1 MSDIFIKNSGQGTGG
16 WRKASNI
23 FIKNAGQGVAGWRPA
38 IGVWIRNA
46 TQWLKV
52 WPLSGIFAT
61 RVPYI
66 ASTSAA
72 DYESRIPN
80 ATDPVIRIGTS
91 YFGDNARW
99 DLNGW
104 TASSYVYRW
113 KLYTEF
119 DSLISTIRSGTGS
132 GWTSTTGEDQLP
144 SAIWTVTNS
153 TNADRQ
159 FLVFEVVANNSS
171 NAQYNGLSVS
181 TKVQVIRRKPR
192 IATGG
197 TPAFSITSPKVGDT
211 INYSSGWDITE
222 AYRPEAERSTII
234 WYRNSTATTTGGFQ
248 VQFGGYSYLV
258 KETDAS
264 KYIYAVET
272 NYNSG
277 TDYELG
283 IATGVSVT
291 AITSSAVASAP
302 LAPTSLTATSTR
314 GDGVFLQWN
323 QVTGANYYEIYWQ
336 STQGTGPVNQST
348 FTDFG
353 QNNSIT
359 TNSFLDTTISPGA
372 TRYYRVRARSESVS
386 TGANCSN
393 WFPAP
398 SSNAIAGFRVK
409 PGAITRP
416 TAYSFSTQIAN
427 GYFTTGTDTNS
438 VQYKLQGLDIPISTQ
453 TYSLSTT
460 SLYPYKV
467 SVNVATLFNERVWN
481 MDTYSP
487 GTTYYANTSVWYAG
501 NQYTS
506 KLQSFTGQTPSPSAY
521 WTASQLFAN
530 PWSSSANYAV
540 GAKVWQSGGIYTA
553 NAANTSSPP
562 GTTYTLGGIVFPY
575 WSLTQSF
582 PNTYS
587 QFVSYSLGNTVDYNG
602 TRYTAK
608 DPGFIGVTPPNS
620 LFWSSTLLYT
630 YYPGEYVSF
639 NGTRYYVKQTTS
651 GTYPNNPTFW
661 NSGLGSWRYEFTPYF
676 DTGAGDTV
684 YSSSTRQLILSHVA
698 AADPMT
704 LASPITFTNITASSF
719 TSNYQTGSYANYIY
733 IDAYKVSPFARLGG
747 YQKLRTVST
756 FTLYTDTPGGV
767 PAPESNTDYQVS
779 VTPRYYYSVSPEI
792 YDEGTGDSKPVKTLL
807 PNPTAPTIGTVSSG
821 YPGDAVS
828 VSFTGGSGPYYQM
841 YWTTS
846 STAPT
851 GITNPDAF
859 GTASPLIDTSGPS
872 GAGTYYMYVR
882 STKTDSYTGI
892 DPALAS
898 PWSAGRQFTVSLRT
912 GVAFSYGTATSQS
925 GGWTASINAG
935 TQTGATYS
943 FVSASVGSATVNSS
957 TGAVTASSLTSGQSS
972 TVTVKKSVPGYD
984 DITSTASGSATTI
997 ITSTLTYNAN
1007 GGSVTPDALTR
1018 ASGTAINLAANAGTK
1033 AGHSFGGWNIGGTK
1047 YVGSQIYFFTS
1058 TDATATAIWNVVF
1071 VTPTCPAPSVSN
1083 NQLGFVRSGTSVTW
1097 YSDYPTPSGNVA
1109 SIIGMEWQIRN
1120 VNSTTST
1127 PLNTGTYASG
1137 GSGVGSQGNRTRYM
1151 TYPGSGSYPYSA
1163 AGNIWAFRIKS
1174 TENTAATATS
1184 TDSRWARA
1192 RVIMMGT
1199 NGSVYYG
1206 DWSTNK

>member
-1 MSDIFIKNSGQGTGG
+1 MSDIFIKTANTGSAG
-16 WRKASNI
+16 WRKASKI
-23 FIKNAGQGVAGWRPA
+23 FVKTANPGTAGWRSA
-38 IGVWIRNA
+38 AAVWIKNQ

-52 WPLSGIFAT
+52 WPTSGIIAS

-66 ASTSAA
+66 GYLASDTYAGKM
-72 DYESRIPN
+72 PN
-80 ATDPVIRIGTS
+80 ATYPVVRIGDS
-91 YFGDNARW
+91 YFGNNAVW

-104 TASSYVYRW
+104 NASSYTYKWR
-113 KLYTEF
+113 LYTEF
-119 DSLISTIRSGTGS
+119 DFEISTLRTGTTWS
-132 GWTSTTGEDQLP
+132 VVSPNSTGNGQDQLP
-144 SAIWTVTNS
+144 YSIWTSTNS
-153 TNADRQ
+153 TNADNQ
-159 FLVFEVVANNSS
+159 YLVFEVTANNSS
-171 NAQYNGLSVS
+171 NSIYNGLSRS
-181 TKVQVIRRKPR
+181 TKIKVVREKP
-192 IATGG
+192 INLTASLSTN
-197 TPAFSITSPKVGDT
+197 TPVAGRAIT
-211 INYSSGWDITE
+211 YSSTWEAGE
-222 AYRPEAERSTII
+222 AYKPDRTFIQ
-234 WYRNSTATTTGGFQ
+234 WYKNSTSTTTGGTY
-248 VQFGGYSYLV
+248 VGSGSSYTPDPI
-258 KETDAS
+258 TDLG
-264 KYIYAVET
+264 KYIYVTET
-272 NYNSG
+272 RQNSG
-277 TDYELG
+277 TDYDLG
-283 IATGVSVT
+283 IATGIEASVVT
-291 AITSSAVASAP
+291 TSVVTQGAP
-302 LAPTSLTATSTR
+302 PAPTSLTATSTR
-314 GDGVFLQWN
+314 GDGVFLEWDA
-323 QVTGANYYEIYWQ
+323 VTGANYYEVYWQ
-336 STQGTGPVNQST
+336 STQGTGPANQSV
-348 FTDFG
+348 FADFG

-359 TNSFLDTTISPGA
+359 TNSFLDTTLSPGA
-372 TRYYRVRARSESVS
+372 TRYYRVRARSASVS
-386 TGANCSN
+386 TGTNCSN

-398 SSNAIAGFRVK
+398 ASNAIAGLRVK

-427 GYFTTGTDTNS
+427 GYFTTGTNTDS

-460 SLYPYKV
+460 SSYPYKV

-530 PWSSSANYAV
+530 PWSSSSNYAV
-540 GAKVWQSGGIYTA
+540 GAKVWQSGSIYTA

-562 GTTYTLGGIVFPY
+562 GTTYTLGGTVFPY

-620 LFWSSTLLYT
+620 VFWSSTLLYT

-651 GTYPNNPTFW
+651 GTYPNNTTFW

-676 DTGAGDTV
+676 DTAVGDTA

-733 IDAYKVSPFARLGG
+733 IDAYKISPFARLGG
-747 YQKLRTVST
+747 YPKTMATLN
-756 FTLYTDTPGGV
+756 FTTYTDTPSGM

-779 VTPRYYYSVSPEI
+779 VTPRYYYSVSPAI
-792 YDEGTGDSKPVKTLL
+792 YDEGTGDSKPVKTSS
-807 PNPTAPTIGTVSSG
+807 PNPTAPTIGTVSAG

-841 YWTTS
+841 YWTSS

-851 GITNPDAF
+851 GITNPDAT
-859 GTASPLIDTSGPS
+859 GTSSPLTDSSGPS
-872 GAGTYYMYVR
+872 TSGTYYMYVR
-882 STKTDSYTGI
+882 STTTQTYTGI
-892 DPALAS
+892 DLTLAS
-898 PWSAGRQFTVSLRT
+898 PWSAGRQFTVTNRT

-925 GGWTASINAG
+925 GGWTASVNSG

-957 TGAVTASSLTSGQSS
+957 TGVVTASGLTSGQSS
-972 TVTVKKSVPGYD
+972 TVTVKKSVSGYD

-997 ITSTLTYNAN
+997 ITSRLTYDAN
-1007 GGSVTPDALTR
+1007 GGSTTPPAETR
-1018 ASGTAINLAANAGTK
+1018 ASGTAMNLASGAGVK
-1033 AGHSFGGWNIGGTK
+1033 SGHTFGGWNIVPGRVYGG
-1047 YVGSQIYFFTS
+1047 GEIYFFTS
-1058 TDATATAIWNVVF
+1058 QDATATAIWNVVF
-1071 VTPTCPAPSVSN
+1071 VTPTCPAPSISN

-1097 YSDYPTPSGNVA
+1097 YSDYPTPSGNV
-1109 SIIGMEWQIRN
+1109 SYIIGMEWQIRTT
-1120 VNSTTST
+1120 NSTTTT

-1137 GSGVGSQGNRTRYM
+1137 GSGAGSQGNRTTYI
-1151 TYPGSGSYPYSA
+1151 TYPGNGTYPYSA
-1163 AGNIWAFRIKS
+1163 DGNIWAFRIRS
-1174 TENTAATATS
+1174 TENTAASSA
-1184 TDSRWARA
+1184 SRFARA

-1199 NGSVYYG
+1199 NGTVYFG
-1206 DWSTNK
+1206 TWSTNK